1 MTTTTTCGTFEDL
14 PDELLHEVIE
24 FLNLFQ
30 THPITIQDCPSP
42 ASSRLL
48 DLDLYPVD
56 SMSLV
61 NRRFR
66 RLSLPILFREI
77 NIVAFLRRAN
87 DREQFHRL
95 MEVLKLNTHLMSLIR
110 NVKIIYNTRLDHRR
124 PMDLEAQLIVDVLS
138 RFTRLERLD
147 LPNLIKLGHQNQRPI
162 IEALNSHPSDNIRL
176 QFMSTEEQSFDYLDF
191 DHLRSISLSRVV
203 CRDWYI
209 ESCSDQGMKTWL
221 AQGLN
226 IKRMESRSRM
236 RFVDDNWMDGTY
248 PGLTSIYSWNGN
260 QRSLQSTIDFLLRH
274 PLLKTI
280 QLERA
285 HECDATPWRVTFASK
300 MYPYSFKIVKR
311 DIGWPQEN
319 NVVEID
325 GEWLYNDIKVIFQD
339 DIAHGDV
346 ETVETMIRTLSEA
359 LPQPSDCLEPAL
371 CVGIDFLSPVGKY
384 MTSDDLISI
393 LARNMNHADALDL
406 GKLVGEILI
415 QECSQ
420 ILELDPA
427 GVEGSIPGFEPFCK
441 RLKQVMPRL
450 YQVCGQNPQGRS
462 NVQYW

>member
-1 MTTTTTCGTFEDL
+1 MTTTTCGTFEDL
-14 PDELLHEVIE
+14 PDELLQEVIE

-110 NVKIIYNTRLDHRR
+110 NVKIIYTGLDSRR

-147 LPNLIKLGHQNQRPI
+147 LPSLIKLGHQNQRPM
-162 IEALNSHPSDNIRL
+162 IEALNSHPSDTIRL

-226 IKRMESRSRM
+226 IKRMSRSGM
-236 RFVDDNWMDGTY
+236 RSVDDNWMDGTY
-248 PGLTSIYSWNGN
+248 PGLTLIYSWNGN

-274 PLLKTI
+274 PLLNI
-280 QLERA
+280 IELDRA
-285 HECDATPWRVTFASK
+285 HECDTTPWRVTFASK

-325 GEWLYNDIKVIFQD
+325 GEWLYNDVKVIFQD

-359 LPQPSDCLEPAL
+359 LPQSSDCLELAL

-393 LARNMNHADALDL
+393 LARNMNYADALDL
-406 GKLVGEILI
+406 GKFVGDILI
-415 QECSQ
+415 RECSQ

-427 GVEGSIPGFEPFCK
+427 GVERFIPGFEPFCK

-450 YQVCGQNPQGRS
+450 RQVCGQNPQGWPS
-462 NVQYW
+462 VQYW